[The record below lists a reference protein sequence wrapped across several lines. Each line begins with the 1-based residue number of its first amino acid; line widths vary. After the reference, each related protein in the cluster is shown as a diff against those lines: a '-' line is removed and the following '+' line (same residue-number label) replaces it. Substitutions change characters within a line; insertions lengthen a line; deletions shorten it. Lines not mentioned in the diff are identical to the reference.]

1 MGCGRSVYYYCFSPE
16 PGVCVFFW
24 VGEFVENL
32 EMMLELASEADEGT
46 E

>member
-1 MGCGRSVYYYCFSPE
+1 MCL
-16 PGVCVFFW
+16 FFW